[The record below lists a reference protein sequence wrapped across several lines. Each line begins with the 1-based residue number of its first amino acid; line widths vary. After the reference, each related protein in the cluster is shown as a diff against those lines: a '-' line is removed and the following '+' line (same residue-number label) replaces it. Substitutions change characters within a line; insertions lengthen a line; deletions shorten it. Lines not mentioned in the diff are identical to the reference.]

1 MRVWMLRKLSI
12 PVLSALLGILF
23 THLFNPIA
31 WIPIVPKDHVYDI
44 CTGIYF
50 AVIDILLNESLDWA
64 EKKFRSEIT
73 LTISGMGTS
82 APVDSDQEINLN
94 SSGMAELQVMLRL
107 RGKRKHLSG
116 MKIVIPVIGF
126 ATIQPASGGQG
137 INLDTD
143 GNCVIHLDS
152 LLGLSEDVEIDRG
165 FRLVVSMTPS
175 GMPQSE
181 RICPCAEGLKW
192 NVRFKCNKAIIRIGR

>member
-23 THLFNPIA
+23 AHLFNPIA
-31 WIPIVPKDHVYDI
+31 WIPIVPEDYVYDI

-50 AVIDILLNESLDWA
+50 TVIDIFLNEGFDWA
-64 EKKFRSEIT
+64 EKKFCAEIA

-82 APVDSDQEINLN
+82 ASVDSNPEIELN
-94 SSGMAELQVMLRL
+94 SSGMAELQVTLKL
-107 RGKRKHLSG
+107 RGKRKHLSST
-116 MKIVIPVIGF
+116 KIVIPVIGF
-126 ATIQPASGGQG
+126 AAIQPASGGQG
-137 INLDTD
+137 INLEAD
-143 GNCVIHLDS
+143 GNCVIRLDT
-152 LLGLSEDVEIDRG
+152 LLGLGEDVEITRG

-181 RICPCAEGLKW
+181 RICPYAEGHKR
-192 NVRFKCNKAIIRIGR
+192 NVRFKCNKAVIRIGR